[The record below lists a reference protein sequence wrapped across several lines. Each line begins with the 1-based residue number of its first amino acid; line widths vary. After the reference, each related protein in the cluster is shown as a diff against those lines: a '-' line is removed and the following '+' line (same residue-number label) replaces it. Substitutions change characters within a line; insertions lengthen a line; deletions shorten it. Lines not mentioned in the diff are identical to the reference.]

1 MKLSKSL
8 INRFNRPS
16 TLLVI
21 SKYPYREVGASYH
34 GVAVYTQETL
44 STISAETGQK
54 FVVLVQSEYGRKPEL
69 VANGKVLVIPCFDDS
84 LRMFRQLVAMIQRFD
99 QISSLH
105 IHSEFYTSG
114 NPVQMAAAIPFYA
127 ALKAQGKHLSYVAH
141 NVVADFSFMAAH
153 LGKKK
158 TDFKLKLFETLVPWY
173 YRTLN
178 LVLDRFIALDESIK
192 ERLSA
197 YVPTRK
203 IVVSPIWVYPQ
214 KISGQLRK
222 TWRSKLGYKQDDL
235 VLMVFGFMTRYKGV
249 DWLTDA
255 VARLQQEAGF
265 KHVKLL
271 LAGGPAPSQQG
282 KKHYDRFYA
291 ELEKYAQDHDGISL
305 TGFLPNSDLKG
316 HFAAADVVILP
327 YRGILGASASWASAM
342 TYGKPFLLSEEMT
355 PYLEASDAAQAL
367 EKHGLTTQAGVL
379 KRNIACLRKSITA
392 LTDIQKRARL
402 TRLSRSLAAART
414 PQARMSIDVP
424 QLYTPQLAETSLQW
438 KRAIPFA
445 RWFQNA

>member
-8 INRFNRPS
+8 ITRFNRPS
-16 TLLVI
+16 TMLVI
-21 SKYPYREVGASYH
+21 SKYPYQDIGASYH

-44 STISAETGQK
+44 EAISAETGQK
-54 FVVLVQSEYGRKPEL
+54 FVVLVQAEYGRKLEL
-69 VANGKVLVIPCFDDS
+69 MANGKVLVIPCFDDTLS
-84 LRMFRQLVAMIQRFD
+84 MFDQLLATIKRFD
-99 QISSLH
+99 QVSALH

-114 NPVQMAAAIPFYA
+114 NPVQMATAIPFYA
-127 ALKAQGKHLSYVAH
+127 ALKARGKHLSYIAH

-158 TDFKLKLFETLVPWY
+158 TDFKLKLFEKLVPWY
-173 YRTLN
+173 YRALN
-178 LVLDRFIALDESIK
+178 VVLDRFIALDESIK
-192 ERLSA
+192 QRLSA
-197 YVPTRK
+197 YVPTKK
-203 IVVSPIWVYPQ
+203 IEVSPIWVYPQ
-214 KISGQLRK
+214 KISSQLRK
-222 TWRSKLGYKQDDL
+222 SWRTKLGYDKDDL

-291 ELEKYAQDHDGISL
+291 ELEKYAQDHEGITL
-305 TGFLPNSDLKG
+305 TGFLPKSDLKG

-355 PYLEASDAAQAL
+355 PYLEASDAAVAL
-367 EKHGLTTQAGVL
+367 EKLNLTTQAGVL
-379 KRNIACLRKSITA
+379 KRNIACLRKSVTA
-392 LTDIQKRARL
+392 LSDSKKLRKL
-402 TRLSRSLAAART
+402 TQFSRSLAAART